1 MQLFVD
7 TAKLSE
13 IREAMGWGVVDGV
26 TTNPSLLRA
35 AMEEEKS
42 ESLEAHVREVCRLA
56 GRGRPVSLEVMGL
69 KAEEM
74 VGEAK
79 ILYRKFNPVARNVV
93 IKIPVCTYTG
103 EGRLEEGLR
112 ALKEL
117 SRLRIPTNATLVMTP
132 EQALLAAKAGA
143 RYVSP
148 FAGRIDDLVRSRLG
162 IPFGKHD
169 YFDFGFLREVA
180 GIRLE
185 GAVERRQE
193 GPGGL
198 YQDGELRALADP
210 GVNDGIV
217 SGVELV
223 RSTVKILRHYRFK
236 TKVIASSLRHPRQV
250 REVAEAGADV
260 ATVPFSVLKGMLRHP
275 KTEEGVR
282 LFSQDAEK
290 AGYRELFG

>member
-13 IREAMGWGVVDGV
+13 IREAMSWGVVDGI

-56 GRGRPVSLEVMGL
+56 GKGKPVSLEVMGL
-69 KAEEM
+69 RAEEM
-74 VGEAK
+74 VEEAR

-93 IKIPVCTYTG
+93 IKIPVCTST
-103 EGRLEEGLR
+103 ERVEEGLR
-112 ALKEL
+112 ALGEL

-143 RYVSP
+143 KYVSP

-162 IPFGKHD
+162 IPFGKYD
-169 YFDFGFLREVA
+169 YFDFSLLREVSRL
-180 GIRLE
+180 RLE
-185 GAVERRQE
+185 EAGRAGGLGELYQKLRE
-193 GPGGL
+193 LSDPGG
-198 YQDGELRALADP
+198 
-210 GVNDGIV
+210 NDGIV

-223 RSTVKILRHYRFK
+223 RSTVRILKHFRFR

-260 ATVPFSVLKGMLRHP
+260 ATVPFPVLKAMLRHP
-275 KTEEGVR
+275 KTEEGIR
-282 LFSQDAEK
+282 LFSQDAER

>member
-35 AMEEEKS
+35 AMEEEGS
-42 ESLEAHVREVCRLA
+42 ESLEEHVREICRLA

-69 KAEEM
+69 RAEEM
-74 VGEAK
+74 VEEAR

-93 IKIPVCTYTG
+93 IKVPVCTSLG
-103 EGRLEEGLR
+103 EGGEGEGIR
-112 ALKEL
+112 ALREL
-117 SRLRIPTNATLVMTP
+117 ARLRIPTNATLVMTP

-148 FAGRIDDLVRSRLG
+148 FAGRIDDLVRGRLG
-162 IPFGKHD
+162 IPFGKYD
-169 YFDFGFLREVA
+169 YFDHSLLRRLSERKVEEAA
-180 GIRLE
+180 GK
-185 GAVERRQE
+185 
-193 GPGGL
+193 GGGLGEL
-198 YQDGELRALADP
+198 YQDGEVRALADP
-210 GVNDGIV
+210 GENQGIL

-223 RSTVKILRHYRFK
+223 RSTVRILRQYRFR

-260 ATVPFSVLKGMLRHP
+260 ATVPFQVLRAMFRHP

-282 LFSQDAEK
+282 LFLQDAER

>member
-1 MQLFVD
+1 MLLFVD

-42 ESLEAHVREVCRLA
+42 ESLEAHVREICRLA
-56 GRGRPVSLEVMGL
+56 GKGKPVSLEVMGL
-69 KAEEM
+69 RAEEM
-74 VGEAK
+74 VEEAK

-93 IKIPVCTYTG
+93 IKIPVCTSTG
-103 EGRLEEGLR
+103 EGRVEEGLK

-117 SRLRIPTNATLVMTP
+117 SRLKIPTNATLVMTP

-143 RYVSP
+143 KYVSP

-162 IPFGKHD
+162 IPFGKYD
-169 YFDFGFLREVA
+169 YFDFGLLREVSR
-180 GIRLE
+180 IRLE
-185 GAVERRQE
+185 ERVRGRQE
-193 GPGGL
+193 GLGVL
-198 YQDGELRALADP
+198 YQDGELGVLMDP
-210 GVNDGIV
+210 GQNDGIL

-223 RSTVKILRHYRFK
+223 RMTVKILRHYKFK

-260 ATVPFSVLKGMLRHP
+260 ATVPFSVLRAMLRHP
-275 KTEEGVR
+275 KTEEGIR
-282 LFSQDAEK
+282 LFSQDAER

>member
-13 IREAMGWGVVDGV
+13 IREAMGWGVVDGI

-35 AMEEEKS
+35 AMEGEGSK
-42 ESLEAHVREVCRLA
+42 SLEEHVREICRLA
-56 GRGRPVSLEVMGL
+56 GKGRPVSLEVMGL

-74 VGEAK
+74 VEEAR
-79 ILYRKFNPVARNVV
+79 ILHRKFNPVARNVV
-93 IKIPVCTYTG
+93 IKIPVCTSAG
-103 EGRLEEGLR
+103 EGGEEEGIKALR
-112 ALKEL
+112 EL
-117 SRLRIPTNATLVMTP
+117 ARLRIPTNATLVMTP

-169 YFDFGFLREVA
+169 YFDFSLLRRLSER
-180 GIRLE
+180 RLE
-185 GAVERRQE
+185 EAAGK
-193 GPGGL
+193 GGGLGEL
-198 YQDGELRALADP
+198 YQDAEVRALADP
-210 GVNDGIV
+210 GGNQGIL

-223 RSTVKILRHYRFK
+223 RSTVKILRYYRFR

-260 ATVPFSVLKGMLRHP
+260 ATVPFQVLRAMLRHP

-282 LFSQDAEK
+282 LFTQDAEK